1 MTTKNP
7 GTRFAFGIGLF
18 LSIACV
24 GTLAAAPARA
34 DDGFRGKT
42 INIIVGGDP
51 GGYDTYAR
59 LLTRYLPA
67 HVAGEPTLVI
77 RNMPGAGGLRAAN
90 YIYEVAPKDGTAIGA
105 GYGGIATSELFK
117 IEGVRF
123 DPRKFVWLGSMSSDV
138 GLTLAWATAKV
149 KTIQDAF
156 TQELVIAGSGQT
168 SANVVFPTVMNKVLG
183 TKFKII
189 TGYKGGSD
197 IALAMQRG
205 EIEGVGSVYYSSL
218 ITRNPD
224 WLENHLVNVLVQLS
238 LKPHARFP
246 DVPVVVDLAKTPE
259 DKALLELVFAPQEMS
274 RPFMLPPGTPQ
285 NVATMLRAG
294 FEATVKDK
302 ALLDE
307 AAKQQLEI
315 NNPMNGNDI
324 RTLIDRLY
332 AASPEVIA
340 RGAAASTG
348 KFD

>member
-1 MTTKNP
+1 VS
-7 GTRFAFGIGLF
+7 IGALTI
-18 LSIACV
+18 S
-24 GTLAAAPARA
+24 PALA
-34 DDGFRGKT
+34 DDSLRGKT
-42 INIIVGGDP
+42 LNLIVGGDP

-59 LLTRYLPA
+59 LLTRYLPT
-67 HVAGEPTLVI
+67 HVSGEPTLII

-90 YIYEVAPKDGTAIGA
+90 YVYEVAPKDGTAIGV
-105 GYGGIATSELFK
+105 GFGGIATADLFK
-117 IEGVRF
+117 IDGVRF
-123 DPRKFVWLGSMSSDV
+123 DPRQFIWLGSMSSDV
-138 GLTLAWATAKV
+138 GLTLAWNTAQV

-156 TQELVIAGSGQT
+156 DHELIIAGSGQT

-238 LKPHARFP
+238 LKPHPRFP

-274 RPFMLPPGTPQ
+274 RPFMLPPDTSQ
-285 NVATMLRAG
+285 SAVTALRAG
-294 FEATVKDK
+294 FEAALKDQG
-302 ALLDE
+302 LLAE

-315 NNPMNGNDI
+315 NNPMNGDDI
-324 RTLIDRLY
+324 RALIDKLY

-340 RGAAASTG
+340 RATAASTG

>member
-1 MTTKNP
+1 M
-7 GTRFAFGIGLF
+7 
-18 LSIACV
+18 
-24 GTLAAAPARA
+24 
-34 DDGFRGKT
+34 
-42 INIIVGGDP
+42 
-51 GGYDTYAR
+51 
-59 LLTRYLPA
+59 
-67 HVAGEPTLVI
+67 LVI

-90 YIYEVAPKDGTAIGA
+90 YIYEVAPRDGTAIGA
-105 GYGGIATSELFK
+105 GYGGIATSELFR
-117 IEGVRF
+117 ISGVRF
-123 DPRKFVWLGSMSSDV
+123 DPRRFIWLGSMSSDV

-238 LKPHARFP
+238 LKPHPRFP
-246 DVPVVVDLAKTPE
+246 DAPAVVDLARTPQ
-259 DKALLELVFAPQEMS
+259 DRALLELVFAPQEMS
-274 RPFMLPPGTPQ
+274 RPFMLPPGTTG
-285 NVATMLRAG
+285 NAVTILRHG
-294 FEATVKDK
+294 FEETLKDRG
-302 ALLDE
+302 LLDE

-315 NNPMNGNDI
+315 NNPMTGDDI
-324 RTLIDRLY
+324 RALIGKLY